1 MEYDIREIPY
11 SGESPECLDFQ
22 KNKAGGGFKEA
33 LLH

>member
-1 MEYDIREIPY
+1 MVYDIRETPY

-22 KNKAGGGFKEA
+22 KNKDGGGFEEA